1 MQKRET
7 VIKAPS
13 GGIQRT
19 KRLTPFRDR
28 RTNTMPEKLSTE
40 QVDLIRRTWRVV
52 ASSPEAPAALAR
64 HLTSLAPTTAKLLDV
79 QRADRLIAVASEII
93 AELDAND
100 IDTFINRLQ
109 NLRNS
114 QVLRALDPENVPSIH
129 RACLFSIWEVME
141 QTSAEVER
149 KEAAAKQAEAVAA
162 EMAAKAQEA
171 ARRAAEA
178 KREAEAAAAEA
189 AAAAAAAQGGG
200 YTDAVAKAYS
210 HLLELVDTTLRPEVT
225 PEERK
230 KMNYFHRRAP
240 GNTIP
245 IESPETLGMG
255 RPTPPGAKASFMQ
268 MFSLSAPKSP

>member
-1 MQKRET
+1 
-7 VIKAPS
+7 
-13 GGIQRT
+13 
-19 KRLTPFRDR
+19 
-28 RTNTMPEKLSTE
+28 MPEKLSTE

-100 IDTFINRLQ
+100 IDTFISRLQ

-178 KREAEAAAAEA
+178 KPEAARPRRRRRRRRRRA
-189 AAAAAAAQGGG
+189 AATRTRSPRRTA
-200 YTDAVAKAYS
+200 TCS
-210 HLLELVDTTLRPEVT
+210 SSST
-225 PEERK
+225 PLC
-230 KMNYFHRRAP
+230 AP
-240 GNTIP
+240 
-245 IESPETLGMG
+245 
-255 RPTPPGAKASFMQ
+255 R
-268 MFSLSAPKSP
+268 